1 MICAASLLLAAG
13 AAGFSLGAAPSLSLR
28 AAQQPARTV
37 APRAVVLEISSQEEF
52 DKALGSAGDS
62 LVVIDYST
70 SWCGPCKIIAPKFDE
85 FSEQYKNV
93 AFLKVMGDSSPE
105 ADKLMRSQVCSRSQ
119 LHPRPVH
126 PPRATAVAPTLVIP
140 DRNTVWVRVRVLGSL
155 PSVSRGPVLIRASR
169 RTLSS
174 PSRSRSLSASAPRP
188 RPPPPPSHSAPPCSF
203 PPGRAGLALL
213 PLLDRQQ
220 AGGLEG

>member
-1 MICAASLLLAAG
+1 MICAASLLLASG
-13 AAGFSLGAAPSLSLR
+13 AAGFSFGAAPGRSLR
-28 AAQQPARTV
+28 AVQQPARTV

-105 ADKLMRSQVCSRSQ
+105 ADKLMRSQVCAHSPASLPLVALCSTDHAQRSRQSC
-119 LHPRPVH
+119 
-126 PPRATAVAPTLVIP
+126 T
-140 DRNTVWVRVRVLGSL
+140 LGS
-155 PSVSRGPVLIRASR
+155 
-169 RTLSS
+169 
-174 PSRSRSLSASAPRP
+174 
-188 RPPPPPSHSAPPCSF
+188 PPS
-203 PPGRAGLALL
+203 L
-213 PLLDRQQ
+213 PARHH
-220 AGGLEG
+220 

>member
-1 MICAASLLLAAG
+1 MAASLLLAAG
-13 AAGFSLGAAPSLSLR
+13 AAGFSLGGAPSLSLR
-28 AAQQPARTV
+28 AAQLPARTV

-105 ADKLMRSQVCSRSQ
+105 ADKLMRSQVGSRSH

-126 PPRATAVAPTLVIP
+126 PPRHRPRPHSYHT
-140 DRNTVWVRVRVLGSL
+140 DRITVWVRVRVWARCLLSL
-155 PSVSRGPVLIRASR
+155 A
-169 RTLSS
+169 
-174 PSRSRSLSASAPRP
+174 
-188 RPPPPPSHSAPPCSF
+188 
-203 PPGRAGLALL
+203 GRC
-213 PLLDRQQ
+213 
-220 AGGLEG
+220 

>member
-1 MICAASLLLAAG
+1 MGNTEGIYDLR
-13 AAGFSLGAAPSLSLR
+13 SLSLR
-28 AAQQPARTV
+28 AAQQSARTV

-105 ADKLMRSQVCSRSQ
+105 ADKLMRSPGD
-119 LHPRPVH
+119 PRDW
-126 PPRATAVAPTLVIP
+126 RW
-140 DRNTVWVRVRVLGSL
+140 DW
-155 PSVSRGPVLIRASR
+155 RASG
-169 RTLSS
+169 RTVLASS
-174 PSRSRSLSASAPRP
+174 LLPEKVAF
-188 RPPPPPSHSAPPCSF
+188 PPPKKN
-203 PPGRAGLALL
+203 
-213 PLLDRQQ
+213 
-220 AGGLEG
+220 

>member
-1 MICAASLLLAAG
+1 MICAASLLLATG
-13 AAGFSLGAAPSLSLR
+13 AAGFSFGAAPGSLSLR
-28 AAQQPARTV
+28 AAQQSARTV

-105 ADKLMRSQVCSRSQ
+105 ADKLMRSQVCSHSSPLSSSLVFRRPYIVPGSHAPSAALPPS
-119 LHPRPVH
+119 LHGTTEQH
-126 PPRATAVAPTLVIP
+126 PP
-140 DRNTVWVRVRVLGSL
+140 
-155 PSVSRGPVLIRASR
+155 
-169 RTLSS
+169 SS
-174 PSRSRSLSASAPRP
+174 S
-188 RPPPPPSHSAPPCSF
+188 
-203 PPGRAGLALL
+203 LL
-213 PLLDRQQ
+213 PPARLVRTILSIVR
-220 AGGLEG
+220 